1 MLGSIQGLF
10 KKYGSLLGLLATT
23 GVVGAFLLV
32 LWGSLSAQFLLH
44 ELPCPLC
51 VLQRYSMLLVCLGPI
66 YILICREKGEL
77 DLQKYMIGH
86 GISILSSLAGMLFSA
101 RQILLHIPAN
111 DPGYGGVFLGLH
123 FYTWSFITFII
134 VIFYSAVMMIFS
146 DLLLPNY
153 TKPNKLVDFGIKIVL
168 YVFLFTTAVIFL
180 AIVAE
185 LGFNFKLPDDPIYYE
200 LFR

>member
-1 MLGSIQGLF
+1 MIQNLL
-10 KKYGSLLGLLATT
+10 KKYGSLLGLLANTA
-23 GVVGAFLLV
+23 VVGAFLLV

-66 YILICREKGEL
+66 YILINRERGEL

-86 GISILSSLAGMLFSA
+86 GISIISALLGMVFSA
-101 RQILLHIPAN
+101 RQILLHIGPN
-111 DPGYGGVFLGLH
+111 DTGYGGVFLGYH
-123 FYTWSFITFII
+123 FYTWSFITFVI
-134 VIFYSAVMMIFS
+134 VIIYAAIMLLFS
-146 DLLLPNY
+146 DNLMPLN
-153 TKPNKLVDFGIKIVL
+153 TKPNKIIDFGIKIVL
-168 YVFLFTTAVIFL
+168 YVFLFTVAVIFL